1 MSTQSIMARLEK
13 LEQKAKQRGGRSDWA
28 LYILQPG
35 EDEAAK
41 REETLARYRAERGMS
56 EDDPEPNFVSVT
68 FVEP

>member
-1 MSTQSIMARLEK
+1 MTTQSLWTRLEK
-13 LEQKAKQRGGRSDWA
+13 LEQRAGSGRADWA

-41 REETLARYRAERGMS
+41 HAETLARYRAERGMS
-56 EDDPEPNFVSVT
+56 EDEPEPNVVSVT

>member
-13 LEQKAKQRGGRSDWA
+13 LEQKAKQRGGRADWA

-41 REETLARYRAERGMS
+41 RAETLARYRAERGMS
-56 EDDPEPNFVSVT
+56 DDDPEPSIISVR